1 MVKEKKLEDYIV
13 FYGKKANP
21 FPYIKNANAFVMSS
35 SFEGFPT
42 TFGEAMTL
50 GVPLITTDVSDAK
63 ELIENKYGIVVN
75 NNDEA
80 IYDGMKEFLDNGFKI
95 EKKFNPKKYNEESM
109 NKLYQ
114 VIEGEL

>member
-1 MVKEKKLEDYIV
+1 
-13 FYGKKANP
+13 
-21 FPYIKNANAFVMSS
+21 MSS
-35 SFEGFPT
+35 AFEGFPT

-63 ELIENKYGIVVN
+63 ELIDNKYGIVVV

-80 IYDGMKEFLDNGFKI
+80 IYDGMKEFLDNGFKV